1 MNGKIVAFAT
11 VAFATKQKGE
21 MKMPSLMRK
30 INIISRSEGL
40 YRADKLKSDDLCSCH
55 HSYVLAICH
64 NPGMSQEKLAKH
76 ICINKSG
83 VTRQLSYLEEKGY
96 VERRADKNDKRV
108 ICVYPTEK
116 MLKILPKVEEIVREW
131 NEFIAEGLSE
141 NEIEVFS
148 KVLEKIA
155 DKAQNYAAKRDEI

>member
-116 MLKILPKVEEIVREW
+116 MLGVLPKVEEIVREW

-155 DKAQNYAAKRDEI
+155 DKAQNYAAKRDEN